1 MLVYLIVLMLLVVS
15 GMQTAKKDQFFS
27 GYLSKEQTTAINGI
41 FVLIVFL
48 SHASTYVELGGP
60 LDDAYSTLK
69 GYLRQL
75 IVASFLFYSGYGCYE
90 SFQHK
95 ENYFKGFLKKRVL
108 KTLVN
113 FAAALLLYVIVNLIF
128 RFHYS
133 AKEYLLCWIGWE
145 GLGNSNW
152 FMFVI
157 LALYLLVF
165 LAMKTGLKG
174 LTVKMFLLAGILW
187 TALFFGRHASPWWYN
202 TLITFPLG
210 ILFSDVKP
218 KLDPFL
224 RRQVIWFS
232 AFLALAILYLGL
244 HHLIGDDRWGLV
256 SSLFCLLIIL
266 ASMKVR
272 IDNPILT
279 WLGLNAF
286 AIYILQRLPMIVLSH
301 FGLERF
307 PLYFTILIFAITLL
321 TAGGFTKLTGMI
333 DRKLFTAK

>member
-1 MLVYLIVLMLLVVS
+1 MSIILGLLLLISLWRIRIGFFHEDYCAPVPTTAIKGVLAIIILCSHLSGFVGADWFAEKVLRYLGQSMV
-15 GMQTAKKDQFFS
+15 APYFFFS
-27 GYLSKEQTTAINGI
+27 GFGI
-41 FVLIVFL
+41 AESLRKK
-48 SHASTYVELGGP
+48 P
-60 LDDAYSTLK
+60 NYSDH
-69 GYLRQL
+69 
-75 IVASFLFYSGYGCYE
+75 F
-90 SFQHK
+90 
-95 ENYFKGFLKKRVL
+95 FKNRFL
-108 KTLVN
+108 KTLLHFDLAV
-113 FAAALLLYVIVNLIF
+113 LLYVVAAICLQT
-128 RFHYS
+128 HYPPQN
-133 AKEYLLCWIGWE
+133 YLLCWIGWE